1 MFIIFTVWKR
11 RVYKNKLKR
20 SFKLITKGIEDDTIK
35 NKDDIF
41 LIYKSIISEL
51 TFADFLDKYIIYLRK
66 NKDERDTTEIKIDAG
81 LFNRISIFIK
91 KIVDEERQDKPF
103 EGVDN
108 YEQRLLNLIDDAAQ
122 CGEKKSV
129 HNNLSDLATSIKINQ
144 MKLKKAARINTWSI
158 PISIISIIITVCIW
172 WFGRTSISTKD
183 LKTIKQDNK
192 SALIEVIDSL
202 HHTQNDYQ

>member
-1 MFIIFTVWKR
+1 MITEIFNNEWETILLTLYLVAIFYMFIVFTARKR

-66 NKDERDTTEIKIDAG
+66 NKDERDTAEIKIDAG

-108 YEQRLLNLIDDAAQ
+108 YEQRLLNL
-122 CGEKKSV
+122 
-129 HNNLSDLATSIKINQ
+129 N
-144 MKLKKAARINTWSI
+144 
-158 PISIISIIITVCIW
+158 
-172 WFGRTSISTKD
+172 
-183 LKTIKQDNK
+183 
-192 SALIEVIDSL
+192 
-202 HHTQNDYQ
+202 